1 MGAELDVTDF
11 LFLFN
16 PPDVVAKMLARDKVS
31 LACCN
36 RLVVSLFEILNS
48 VSMFLVQT
56 VVNPLYLFFVRL
68 KLIFF
73 HLVFLSLNLAKR
85 STLRQC
91 PKIKTT
97 LNSELMKYK

>member
-36 RLVVSLFEILNS
+36 RLVVS
-48 VSMFLVQT
+48 
-56 VVNPLYLFFVRL
+56 
-68 KLIFF
+68 
-73 HLVFLSLNLAKR
+73 
-85 STLRQC
+85 
-91 PKIKTT
+91 
-97 LNSELMKYK
+97 